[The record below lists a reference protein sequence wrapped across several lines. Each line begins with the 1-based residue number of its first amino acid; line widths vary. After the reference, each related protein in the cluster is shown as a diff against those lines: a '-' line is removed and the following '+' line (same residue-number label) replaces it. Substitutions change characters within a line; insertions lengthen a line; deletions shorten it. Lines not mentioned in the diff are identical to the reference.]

1 MEIVKKDINRREL
14 TPIERGVR
22 NSIVWRLSSA
32 GFNVSTI
39 ANVMNM
45 TQSTVSRVIDKK
57 PEKSRLIDTVLFGA
71 PLGE

>member
-1 MEIVKKDINRREL
+1 METVKKDMNRREL

-22 NSIVWRLSSA
+22 NSVVWRLSMA

-45 TQSTVSRVIDKK
+45 TQSTVSRVIEKK
-57 PEKSRLIDTVLFGA
+57 PESGKLIETILWGKVS
-71 PLGE
+71 E